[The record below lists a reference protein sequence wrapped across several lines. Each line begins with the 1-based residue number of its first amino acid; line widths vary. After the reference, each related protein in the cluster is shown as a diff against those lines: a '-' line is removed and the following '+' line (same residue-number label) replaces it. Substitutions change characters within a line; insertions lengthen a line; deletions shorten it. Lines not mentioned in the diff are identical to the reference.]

1 MAFTKLV
8 CTLGP
13 ASADRVGEL
22 VEAGMD
28 VARINLT
35 HGSRKD
41 HDSLVRSVRAASEA
55 AGRPVGVMTDLSGPK
70 IRLGELAAE
79 EVVLQAGQ
87 RFVLRPGADD
97 AGDGDGAGVNHLA
110 LGSDLEPDDR
120 VLLADG
126 SVELMV
132 TGTGSEVVTQ
142 VVRGGPIRSRAGV
155 NVPSERLSVPAITS
169 KDEHDIGW
177 VLRAGVDMVA
187 QSFVR
192 HGDDVRALAGLL
204 GDPRPLLVAKVET
217 RPAADAA
224 EEILEAADA
233 VMVAR
238 GDLGVE
244 TRIEEIP
251 VLQKRLVSLA
261 NRMAKPAIIATQMLE
276 TMTASPQPT
285 RAEASDA
292 AGAVFEGADAILL
305 SAETAVGRYPVEAA
319 RTAARILH
327 VAETDGAPFVA
338 RPGELE
344 SVAAEEVGLA
354 RAAAVVADR
363 DRAAAIACYTLSGT
377 TARLLSAARPAA
389 PVLAF
394 SPDPATVGRLTL
406 FRGVRPFLA
415 EEAADLDS
423 MIGMMDRRVREAGA
437 ATSGQDVVMVASSPA
452 GRQHANLLKLHRLGA
467 DGA

>member
-13 ASADRVGEL
+13 ASADRIGEL

-28 VARINLT
+28 VARMNLT
-35 HGSRKD
+35 HGSRED
-41 HDSLVRSVRAASEA
+41 HDSLVSAVRAAAEA

-70 IRLGELAAE
+70 IRLGELGSD
-79 EVVLQAGQ
+79 EVLLRAGQ
-87 RFVLRPGADD
+87 RFVLRPGADG
-97 AGDGDGAGVNHLA
+97 AGDSDGAGVNHA
-110 LGSDLEPDDR
+110 ELGSDLEPGDR

-126 SVELMV
+126 SVELRV
-132 TGTGSEVVTQ
+132 TETGSDVVTE
-142 VVRGGPIRSRAGV
+142 VVRGGRIRSRAGV
-155 NVPSERLSVPAITS
+155 NVPSERLSVPAITP
-169 KDEHDIGW
+169 KDEDDVRW
-177 VLRAGVDMVA
+177 ALRTGVDMVS

-192 HGDDVRALAGLL
+192 HGYDVRALAGLL

-217 RPAADAA
+217 RPAAEAA

-244 TRIEEIP
+244 TAIEEIP

-276 TMTASPQPT
+276 TMTTNPQPT

-305 SAETAVGRYPVEAA
+305 SGETAVGRYPVETT
-319 RTAARILH
+319 RTAARILQ
-327 VAETDGAPFVA
+327 VAETEGAAFVA

-344 SVAAEEVGLA
+344 TVAAEEVGLA

-363 DRAAAIACYTLSGT
+363 DRAAAIACYTFSGT
-377 TARLLSAARPAA
+377 TARLLSAARPVA

-394 SPDPATVGRLTL
+394 SPDPATVGRMTL
-406 FRGVRPFLA
+406 FRGVRPFLV
-415 EEAADLDS
+415 EEAEDLDS
-423 MIGMMDRRVREAGA
+423 MIAMMDRRVREAGA

-467 DGA
+467 AGA